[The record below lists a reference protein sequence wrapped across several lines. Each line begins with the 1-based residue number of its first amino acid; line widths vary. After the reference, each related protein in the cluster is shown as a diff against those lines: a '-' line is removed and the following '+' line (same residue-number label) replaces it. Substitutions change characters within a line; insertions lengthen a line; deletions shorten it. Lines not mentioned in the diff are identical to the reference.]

1 MTNLH
6 ECISPLRSSNSSSSL
21 LIFPLFSP
29 FLRSRQ
35 PVCPVIWG
43 LLLPRLTKI
52 SKIFSLKSV
61 ETISSR
67 GQRGQ
72 SPGCLAGPALARMNT
87 GEPNCGGVGHLW
99 PALSRPLGTRA
110 RIPLPCLPLAP
121 QWLNGRQVAG
131 PPQPLACLQGDT
143 TPPILLLVM
152 NRKFEQCSH
161 NTPVP
166 PPCGIQTLGK
176 GKTALIPSAGVIPC
190 DRSRLS

>member
-1 MTNLH
+1 MCRCLDSRTDRPTVTNLH
-6 ECISPLRSSNSSSSL
+6 ECISPPRSSNSSSSL
-21 LIFPLFSP
+21 LFFPLFSP

-72 SPGCLAGPALARMNT
+72 SPGCLAGPAAELRVRMNT
-87 GEPNCGGVGHLW
+87 GEPNCGGVRHLW
-99 PALSRPLGTRA
+99 LALSRPPGDRA

-131 PPQPLACLQGDT
+131 PLACLQGDT
-143 TPPILLLVM
+143 LPPSCCL
-152 NRKFEQCSH
+152 
-161 NTPVP
+161 
-166 PPCGIQTLGK
+166 
-176 GKTALIPSAGVIPC
+176 
-190 DRSRLS
+190 